1 MIPKNLFQTY
11 YCDYKDLPSYVK
23 NCTETWQQ
31 NNPDFNYIYMS
42 ETECHKWLLENYD
55 APYARAYDLLK
66 HKAMKGDLWRYSIVN
81 KLGGIYMD
89 IDSVCRRPISEVIDY
104 ESNFVTSLELE
115 KNSMFTQWG
124 FGGQANNPIL
134 TNLTSYII
142 ENVVDWPNNQNSLK
156 TDLTGPVS
164 FQKAVVSVLGSDA
177 DPVVN
182 FMDHHNNKVVDFGLT
197 WEDRIES
204 AVKEL
209 NNSPSAQK
217 EKFTLYTFNFN
228 QVGRHFMSSQRWTD
242 NAIGRPGIVTQILG
256 RKPREI
262 SSDYAEVKIYLKNR
276 PGYNSFGGV

>member
-42 ETECHKWLLENYD
+42 ETECHKWLLENYN
-55 APYARAYDLLK
+55 PQYARAYEMLK
-66 HKAMKGDLWRYSIVN
+66 HKAQKGDLWRYSIVN

-89 IDSVCRRPISEVIDY
+89 IDTVCRRPISDVIDY
-104 ESNFVTSLELE
+104 NYNFVTSLELD

-124 FGGQANNPIL
+124 FGGQANNSIL
-134 TNLTSYII
+134 TNLTNYII
-142 ENVVDWPNNQNSLK
+142 ENVAGWPDNQNSLK

-177 DPVVN
+177 DPIVN
-182 FMDHHNNKVVDFGLT
+182 LMDFHNNNVVDFGIT
-197 WEDRIES
+197 WEDHIKN
-204 AVKEL
+204 AVEEI
-209 NNSPSAQK
+209 NNSPAAQK
-217 EKFTLYTFNFN
+217 EKFGLYTYNFN

-242 NAIGRPGIVTQILG
+242 NSIGKPGIVTQILG
-256 RKPREI
+256 RKPRQI
-262 SSDYAEVKIYLKNR
+262 NSDYAEVKIYLKNR

>member
-42 ETECHKWLLENYD
+42 EIECHRWLSENYD
-55 APYARAYDLLK
+55 PAYAKAYELLK

-89 IDSVCRRPISEVIDY
+89 IDTVCRKPISEVIDY
-104 ESNFVTSLELE
+104 DSNFVTSIELE

-124 FGGQANNPIL
+124 FGGQAGNSIL
-134 TNLTSYII
+134 TNLTNYIL
-142 ENVVDWPNNQNSLK
+142 ENVIDWPANKDKLN

-177 DPVVN
+177 DPIVN
-182 FMDHHNNKVVDFGLT
+182 LMDSVNNKVVDFGLT
-197 WEDRIES
+197 WEDRIDG
-204 AVKEL
+204 AIKEI
-209 NNSPSAQK
+209 NNSSAAQK
-217 EKFTLYTFNFN
+217 EKFNLYTFGFN
-228 QVGRHFMSSQRWTD
+228 KVGRHFMSSQRWTD
-242 NAIGRPGIVTQILG
+242 NAIGKPGIVTNILG
-256 RKPREI
+256 RNPRQI
-262 SSDYAEVKIYLKNR
+262 NSDYAEIKIYLKNK

>member
-23 NCTETWQQ
+23 NCTETWQK

-42 ETECHKWLLENYD
+42 EVECYKWLQENYD
-55 APYARAYDLLK
+55 PVYALAYEMIE

-81 KLGGIYMD
+81 KLGGMYMD
-89 IDSVCRRPISEVIDY
+89 IDTVCRKPISEGIDCNY
-104 ESNFVTSLELE
+104 NFVTSLELE

-124 FGGQANNPIL
+124 FGGQANNSVL
-134 TNLTSYII
+134 TNLTNYIVK
-142 ENVVDWPNNQNSLK
+142 NVIDWPANKDTLK

-177 DPVVN
+177 DPIVN
-182 FMDHHNNKVVDFGLT
+182 LMNNKSNSVIDFGLT
-197 WEDRIES
+197 QEEYIEKCLND
-204 AVKEL
+204 V
-209 NNSPSAQK
+209 NNSPAAQK
-217 EKFTLYTFNFN
+217 EKFKLYSFNFN

-242 NAIGRPGIVTQILG
+242 NTIGQPGIVTKILG
-256 RKPREI
+256 RKPRQI
-262 SSDYAEVKIYLKNR
+262 NSDYAEVKIYLKNK